1 MRILMFLPR
10 HMRFGPS
17 NASSIDLCVRDLV
30 AASRYRDTTTVV
42 CCENETLFSEVDIL
56 TYSRA
61 VDDSR
66 RRKVAFAVDQV
77 ARTSPDLIVVQQHLP
92 TAAALAAR
100 TRVPVVLHKHNMIK
114 AIPSR
119 NLWSLIRRRFKLSQY
134 RSLAG
139 MIFVSDVCRKMFA
152 EDWPEVR
159 LPSAIVYNGLDFSQW
174 RPAEP
179 KLDEIICVGRAAPEK
194 GIKEAAE
201 AIASVLKE
209 QPGWR
214 GRFILSEPGRFPA
227 YLEEALSIVR
237 PFGDRISV
245 EFSLPF
251 AAVKERCQNAAI
263 AIIPSKWQEPFGRTA
278 LEAHASGCAVISSGT
293 GGLSEIAP
301 EHTLMLP
308 PEFTFAHIAE
318 HLRTLILDRDLRIRL
333 ARSGREHCAKKFAL
347 SEVAREADDFYDS
360 AVDHRA
366 SGIAPAHSVKPQS
379 SASASSRV

>member
-1 MRILMFLPR
+1 
-10 HMRFGPS
+10 MRFGPS

-30 AASRYRDTTTVV
+30 AASRYRDATTVI
-42 CCENETLFSEVDIL
+42 CCENETLFSEIDVM

-77 ARTSPDLIVVQQHLP
+77 SRTSPDLIVVQQHLP
-92 TAAALAAR
+92 TAAALASR

-119 NLWSLIRRRFKLSQY
+119 NLWSSIRRRFKLNQY

-139 MIFVSDVCRKMFA
+139 MIFVSDICRKMFE

-159 LPSAIVYNGLDFSQW
+159 LPSTIVYNGLDFSQW

-209 QPGWR
+209 HPRWR
-214 GRFILSEPGRFPA
+214 ARFILSEPGRFPA
-227 YLEEALSIVR
+227 YLEEVLSVVC
-237 PFGDRISV
+237 PLADRISV
-245 EFSLPF
+245 EFSQPF
-251 AAVKERCQNAAI
+251 AAVKEHCLNAAI

-293 GGLSEIAP
+293 GGLAEIAP

-308 PEFTFAHIAE
+308 PEFTFGHIAE
-318 HLRTLILDRDLRIRL
+318 HLRTLIVDRGLRVRL
-333 ARSGREHCAKKFAL
+333 ARGGREHCAKKFAL
-347 SEVAREADDFYDS
+347 SEIAREADDFYDL
-360 AVDHRA
+360 AVDHHA
-366 SGIAPAHSVKPQS
+366 SGVAPPHAMEPQR
-379 SASASSRV
+379 SASASSRA